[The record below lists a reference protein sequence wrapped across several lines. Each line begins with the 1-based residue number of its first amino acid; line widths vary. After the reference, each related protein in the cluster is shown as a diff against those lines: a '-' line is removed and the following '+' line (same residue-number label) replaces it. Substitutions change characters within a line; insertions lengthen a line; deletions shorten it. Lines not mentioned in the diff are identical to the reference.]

1 MKNNQLEI
9 VRIKNRTCYL
19 INDIFEFADFGFD
32 NILIDE
38 EPYKKILIYG
48 VLQRNL
54 IGAKPLCIRFD
65 EIDEFIIMELDIQYF
80 LLLNNMM
87 TFTLELDTL

>member
-32 NILIDE
+32 NILRDE
-38 EPYKKILIYG
+38 EPSKKILIYG
-48 VLQRNL
+48 VL
-54 IGAKPLCIRFD
+54 
-65 EIDEFIIMELDIQYF
+65 
-80 LLLNNMM
+80 
-87 TFTLELDTL
+87 